1 MEALEK
7 KIENFI
13 SKYYKNELLKG
24 FLFFIAIGLTY
35 LLLVLA
41 IEYWL
46 WLGRWG
52 RGFLFWSFVGIE
64 LLLIFRFIL
73 IPVFRLFKLSKGID
87 YTRASTLIGNH
98 FPEVRDKLKN
108 TLQLKSSAND
118 SDLVQASILQKSKE
132 LEPIPFSLAIN
143 YKANAKYI
151 KYALIP
157 VLIFLAISFS
167 KTSDFFGSSAKRV
180 LNYSTEYIPPAPF
193 NFIILNEE
201 QTVIEGRNFEI
212 LAKVE
217 GSEIPEE
224 LTININDVTYFMKNR
239 GGGVFA
245 YTVEQPS
252 EDLNISFSGNGFSSG
267 SYKFPLVHIPVISS
281 FNMRLKYPGYL
292 KMQNQIVSNTSSITV
307 PEGTQVDWL
316 LEANNTSQI
325 DFISDTLINAFKF
338 QDDIFKFSK
347 TIFNSIE
354 YKIAT
359 SNKQLKNYEELSYS
373 IQVTKD
379 AYPDLLLK
387 SKKDTLGS
395 NQTYYQG
402 FVSDD
407 NGLYDL
413 KLVYYIENQSINK
426 KSIPISIA
434 KATVDQFYVSFP
446 GKLNLEEGVTYNYY
460 FEVRDND
467 AIHNYKAT
475 QSEIQNFQSL
485 TRTQSINKQLESQ
498 QNSIQGLDKS
508 IQKIEEQ
515 QKDLKEL
522 QDLQKEKNKLD
533 FNDKRKLNS
542 FLERQKEQEQMMKN
556 YSEKLKNSL
565 NELDKLNE
573 KSSPENEL
581 LRKRIEK
588 NEEQLKEQEKLLE
601 ELSKLQDLMKDE
613 ELKEKLDKMSKN
625 SKNSSKSMQQLLELT
640 KRFYVQTKGE
650 RLARQLQET
659 GEEQIKEGQKAEE
672 PLKENQEKL
681 NKEFEEF
688 KKSFEELKKENAALK
703 QPLDIPDDKNLEKEI
718 DNDQKGALEQM
729 QKPASAESSKT
740 TKEKQT
746 SAGKKMKQLGSKL
759 QDRFSSAGGGG
770 AQQLEEDVE
779 MLRQI
784 LDNLVV
790 FSFDQEDLMYKFK
803 AINNANPAFSK
814 HLVKQ
819 NVLRDNFKYIDDSL
833 FALSL
838 RNPLLEEDIN
848 KELTNIT
855 FSLDQ
860 ALDRLSDNNV
870 NMGVVSERYVVSS
883 SNTLADLLS
892 NILDNM
898 QGQLSLSLGQGSSGM
913 PMPIPK
919 PGGQGSGKQLSDI
932 IMSQKELS
940 EKLGEQPG
948 QKGDG
953 DKRKS
958 GNGND
963 GKSDGEG
970 DAKQAG
976 SGEGSGSG
984 GENGKSSNGG
994 KGENENDARSVSEG
1008 ELARQYE
1015 IYKQQEEIRNRLQ
1028 DLINKEG
1035 LKSETTRILKT
1046 IEQVETDL
1054 LNGNSAQAKKR
1065 MSDVIQQFLKLEIAE
1080 QEQDKNTKREAE
1092 GTTKE
1097 FINSANSIIPES
1109 RNYFN
1114 TKELLNRDQLPLN
1127 GIYKNKVKEYFKQD
1141 ND

>member
-7 KIENFI
+7 KIEKFI

-35 LLLVLA
+35 LLLVLV
-41 IEYWL
+41 IEYWF
-46 WLGRWG
+46 WLGSWG

-64 LLLIFRFIL
+64 SLLIFRFIL

-87 YTRASTLIGNH
+87 YTKASALIGSH
-98 FPEVRDKLKN
+98 FPEVRDKLIN
-108 TLQLKSSAND
+108 TLQLKSSADD
-118 SDLVQASILQKSKE
+118 SDLIQASILQKSKE
-132 LEPIPFSLAIN
+132 LEPVPFSLAIN
-143 YKANAKYI
+143 YKANVKYI

-157 VLIFLAISFS
+157 VLIFVAISFS
-167 KTSDFFGSSAKRV
+167 KTSDFFEGSAKRV

-193 NFIILNEE
+193 NFSLLNKDIP
-201 QTVIEGRNFEI
+201 VIEGRNFEI
-212 LAKVE
+212 LTKVE

-224 LTININDVTYFMKNR
+224 VSLNLNGVTYFMKNR

-245 YTVEQPS
+245 YTVEQAS
-252 EDLNISFSGNGFSSG
+252 DDLNFSFIGNGFSSG

-281 FNMRLKYPGYL
+281 YKMRLNYPGYL
-292 KMQNQIVSNTSSITV
+292 KMQNQIVSNTSSLTV
-307 PEGTQVDWL
+307 PEGTQVNWI

-325 DFISDTLINAFKF
+325 NFITDTVSNSFISEDK
-338 QDDIFKFSK
+338 IFKFSK
-347 TIFNSIE
+347 TIFNQLE
-354 YKIAT
+354 YKIST
-359 SNKQLKNYEELSYS
+359 SNEQLKNYEELSYT
-373 IQVTKD
+373 IQVNKD
-379 AYPDLLLK
+379 AYPDLVLK
-387 SKKDTLGS
+387 FKKDTLGS

-426 KSIPISIA
+426 KAIPISISNG
-434 KATVDQFYVSFP
+434 TVDQFYVSFP
-446 GKLNLEEGVTYNYY
+446 GKLPLEEGVTYNYY

-467 AIHNYKAT
+467 AINNHKAT

-485 TRTQSINKQLESQ
+485 TRTESIDKQLELQ

-508 IQKIEEQ
+508 VLKIQEQ
-515 QKDLKEL
+515 QKDLQEI

-533 FNDKRKLNS
+533 FNDKRKLKS
-542 FLERQKEQEQMMKN
+542 FLERQKAQEQMMKS

-573 KSSPENEL
+573 KASPENEL
-581 LRKRIEK
+581 LKKRIQK
-588 NEEQLKEQEKLLE
+588 NEEQLKEQKKLLE
-601 ELSKLQDLMKDE
+601 ELSKLQNMMNDE
-613 ELKEKLDKMSKN
+613 ELKDKLDKMSKN

-650 RLARQLQET
+650 RLGRQLEET
-659 GEEQIKEGQKAEE
+659 GEKQLKEGQSLNE
-672 PLKENQEKL
+672 PSKEKQEKL
-681 NKEFEEF
+681 NEEFDAF
-688 KKSFEELKKENAALK
+688 KKSFEELIKENKALK
-703 QPLDIPDDKNLEKEI
+703 EPLDIPEDKNLEKEI
-718 DNDQKGALEQM
+718 DSDQKQALDKM
-729 QKPASAESSKT
+729 QKSGDAESSKAS
-740 TKEKQT
+740 KEKQK
-746 SAGKKMKQLGSKL
+746 SAGKKMKELGSKL
-759 QDRFSSAGGGG
+759 KDKFTSGGGGG
-770 AQQLEEDVE
+770 AQRLEEDVE

-790 FSFDQEDLMYKFK
+790 FSFDQEELMYKFK
-803 AINNANPAFSK
+803 TINNSNPSFSK
-814 HLVKQ
+814 NLVNQ
-819 NVLRDNFKYIDDSL
+819 NVLRDNFKHIDDSL

-860 ALDRLSDNNV
+860 ALERLSDNNI

-883 SNTLADLLS
+883 SNTLADMLS

-898 QGQLSLSLGQGSSGM
+898 QAQLSLSLGQGSSGM

-948 QKGDG
+948 KKGEG
-953 DKRKS
+953 EKGETGK
-958 GNGND
+958 GKD
-963 GKSDGEG
+963 GKADGEG
-970 DAKQAG
+970 DGKKPGNGEGAG
-976 SGEGSGSG
+976 SDGES
-984 GENGKSSNGG
+984 G
-994 KGENENDARSVSEG
+994 KGSKAGQGDKGKNGFSVSEG

-1015 IYKQQEEIRNRLQ
+1015 IYKEQEEIRNKLQ
-1028 DLINKEG
+1028 DLIDKEG
-1035 LKSETTRILKT
+1035 LNSEAARVLKT
-1046 IEQVETDL
+1046 IEQVESDL

-1065 MSDVIQQFLKLEIAE
+1065 MSDVIQQFLKLELAE

-1092 GTTKE
+1092 STTKE
-1097 FINSANSIIPES
+1097 FMNSAINIIPETRS
-1109 RNYFN
+1109 YFN
-1114 TKELLNRDQLPLN
+1114 SKELLNRDKLPLSRS
-1127 GIYKNKVKEYFKQD
+1127 YKNKVKEYFKQD